1 MNNDTV
7 TITTKTT
14 KSELVDYIGYPCIR
28 NWKNLAKKE
37 QEGTPVKN
45 GGVCG
50 KCMFRGFLEQ
60 YMVDNPDES
69 IKIKNFITIVRKNP
83 EMYPRISKILKKN

>member
-1 MNNDTV
+1 MINEKV
-7 TITTKTT
+7 TITTTTT
-14 KSELVDYIGYPCIR
+14 KEELIDYIGYPCIR

-60 YMVDNPDES
+60 YMVDNSDAS
-69 IKIKNFITIVRKNP
+69 VKIKNFITEVREKP
-83 EMYPRISKILKKN
+83 KMYPRISSLMNK

>member
-1 MNNDTV
+1 MTSDKV
-7 TITTKTT
+7 TITTTTT
-14 KSELVDYIGYPCIR
+14 KEELIDYIGYPCIK

-37 QEGTPVKN
+37 QEGTPVKK

-60 YMVDNPDES
+60 YMVNNADAS
-69 IKIKNFITIVRKNP
+69 VKIKNFMAEVREKP
-83 EMYPRISKILKKN
+83 KMYPRISSLMKK

>member
-1 MNNDTV
+1 MTSEKV
-7 TITTKTT
+7 TITTTTT
-14 KSELVDYIGYPCIR
+14 KEELIDYIGYPCIR

-60 YMVDNPDES
+60 YMIDNADAS
-69 IKIKNFITIVRKNP
+69 VKIQNFIGEVRKNP
-83 EMYPRISKILKKN
+83 KMYPRISSLMKK